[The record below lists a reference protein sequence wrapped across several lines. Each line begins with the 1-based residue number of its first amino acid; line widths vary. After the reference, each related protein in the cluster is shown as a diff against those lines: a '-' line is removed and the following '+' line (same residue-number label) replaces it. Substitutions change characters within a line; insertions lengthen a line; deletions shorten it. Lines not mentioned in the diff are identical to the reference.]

1 MSSWQNS
8 TTSGSFYSHYFAL
21 PRPVAPKDT
30 CPGST
35 LSEQH
40 NAEAGNI
47 TTHVHWQD
55 FSALSHTISD
65 CAKLDIKFVENI
77 LSSTGPVIAGLS
89 AQLLWQW
96 AEWPDHIRRKAAT
109 EQDYYPWLEWVL
121 FKPAAH
127 AVSAVRDRVYQEAG
141 IAVPQMFRG
150 YSTTRSVTETQPRGT
165 TDILHFMNEGE
176 DEDEDESPCTAH
188 EVKRSRVLSVH
199 GDVLRHLVSL
209 AGPGGGWAF
218 RDAEPAGLEEKA
230 RRLLCQCIDELIYYE
245 VTHIILATQEQY
257 VLLLLDDSH
266 QFCISRV
273 YTILGSSTQARDMME
288 LVLFYT
294 HALFTRRPPYP
305 PSRPPSVSVYRVT
318 VPEFSPRLFQ
328 PHEALLRNGRL
339 IHRAKLAIL
348 PRIPGKPIP
357 RPFSVQFHTS
367 HASCRHE
374 GDIVVSF
381 GRLIFWLF
389 DTRIVAKAAYQ
400 SSALDRLQH
409 EFAVY
414 EFLRAL
420 QGVVIPSL
428 FGMYRNLS
436 DGSSMLVTSYA
447 GVTLKNFD
455 TLCLKDRQTL
465 LLRVVRLHQ
474 AGVLHNDLEPR
485 NVVLSERSGPRIID
499 FDNATLDHT
508 CAGLSC
514 KELCELAHC
523 LGLDLGVEL
532 SRAERSRP
540 KLSWLL
546 IPSLSVVFFVLCM
559 AIHSAR

>member
-8 TTSGSFYSHYFAL
+8 MTPDSSYSHYFAL

-47 TTHVHWQD
+47 TTHVHLQD
-55 FSALSHTISD
+55 FSALSHTISERP
-65 CAKLDIKFVENI
+65 KLDIKFVENI
-77 LSSTGPVIAGLS
+77 LSSAGPVLS
-89 AQLLWQW
+89 MTQQPYWQW
-96 AEWPDHIRRKAAT
+96 KDPPVDVVIDEAET
-109 EQDYYPWLEWVL
+109 EEDYYPWLEWVV
-121 FKPAAH
+121 FRPAAH
-127 AVSAVRDRVYQEAG
+127 AVSAVRDCLYKKAAME
-141 IAVPQMFRG
+141 VPPLFRG
-150 YSTTRSVTETQPRGT
+150 HSTTRSVGKSTPRGT
-165 TDILHFMNEGE
+165 TDILHELRH
-176 DEDEDESPCTAH
+176 ESGKTSCTAH
-188 EVKRSRVLSVH
+188 EVKRSRLLGVGS
-199 GDVLRHLVSL
+199 DVLRHLVSL
-209 AGPGGGWAF
+209 AGLEGGWAF
-218 RDAEPAGLEEKA
+218 RDAQPAGLEEKS
-230 RRLLCQCIDELIYYE
+230 RRLLCQCIDELIYYQ

-257 VLLLLDDSH
+257 VLLLLDGSH
-266 QFCISRV
+266 QFRISRV
-273 YTILGSSTQARDMME
+273 YTILGSSTQARDMVE

-294 HALFTRRPPYP
+294 HALLTRRPPYP

-348 PRIPGKPIP
+348 PPIPGKPIP

-367 HASCRHE
+367 HASCRHG
-374 GDIVVSF
+374 GDIIVSF

-420 QGVVIPSL
+420 QGMVIPSL

-447 GVTLKNFD
+447 GVTLKDFD

-474 AGVLHNDLEPR
+474 AGVLHNDLEPH

-514 KELCELAHC
+514 KELCGLAHC

-540 KLSWLL
+540 TLSWLL

-559 AIHSAR
+559 AIHSVR

>member
-1 MSSWQNS
+1 MAVWQNS
-8 TTSGSFYSHYFAL
+8 TTGSYSHYFAL

-30 CPGST
+30 CQSST

-47 TTHVHWQD
+47 TTHVHLQD
-55 FSALSHTISD
+55 FSALSHTISER
-65 CAKLDIKFVENI
+65 AKLDISFVENI

-121 FKPAAH
+121 FRPAAH
-127 AVSAVRDRVYQEAG
+127 AVSAVRDRLYQEAG
-141 IAVPQMFRG
+141 LEVPQMFRG

-165 TDILHFMNEGE
+165 TDILHFMNQG
-176 DEDEDESPCTAH
+176 EDEDESPCTAH
-188 EVKRSRVLSVH
+188 EVKRSRVLGVG

-209 AGPGGGWAF
+209 AGPRGGWVF

-245 VTHIILATQEQY
+245 TTHIILVTQEQY
-257 VLLLLDDSH
+257 VLLLLDGSH
-266 QFCISRV
+266 QFRISRV
-273 YTILGSSTQARDMME
+273 YTILGSSTQAHDMVE

-294 HALFTRRPPYP
+294 HALLTRRPPYP

-318 VPEFSPRLFQ
+318 VPAFSPRLFQ
-328 PHEALLRNGRL
+328 PHEALLCNGRL
-339 IHRAKLAIL
+339 IHRAKLATL
-348 PRIPGKPIP
+348 WRMPGKPIP
-357 RPFSVQFHTS
+357 RPLSVQFHTS
-367 HASCRHE
+367 HASCRHD

-389 DTRIVAKAAYQ
+389 ETHIVAKAAYQ

-414 EFLRAL
+414 RFLRAL

-447 GVTLKNFD
+447 GVTLKDFD
-455 TLCLKDRQTL
+455 TLCLKDRRIL

-485 NVVLSERSGPRIID
+485 NIVFSERSGPRIID
-499 FDNATLDHT
+499 FDNATLEHRCT
-508 CAGLSC
+508 GLSC
-514 KELCELAHC
+514 KELCEMSHC
-523 LGLDLGVEL
+523 LGLDLRAEL
-532 SRAERSRP
+532 SMAELSQPTRSR
-540 KLSWLL
+540 LL
-546 IPSLSVVFFVLCM
+546 IPSLCVLIFTILCM
-559 AIHSAR
+559 AIHSVR

>member
-1 MSSWQNS
+1 MAVWQNS
-8 TTSGSFYSHYFAL
+8 TTGSYSHYFAL
-21 PRPVAPKDT
+21 PRPVPPKDR
-30 CPGST
+30 CQGST
-35 LSEQH
+35 LSEQN

-47 TTHVHWQD
+47 TTHVHLQD
-55 FSALSHTISD
+55 FSALSHTISER
-65 CAKLDIKFVENI
+65 AKLDISFVEKVV
-77 LSSTGPVIAGLS
+77 SSTGPVLTGLW
-89 AQLLWQW
+89 AQATWQW
-96 AEWPDHIRRKAAT
+96 TSWPHHIQRKAAT

-121 FKPAAH
+121 FGPAAH
-127 AVSAVRDRVYQEAG
+127 AVSAVRDRLYQEAR
-141 IAVPQMFRG
+141 IEVPQTLGGF
-150 YSTTRSVTETQPRGT
+150 STTRSVSEANFRGT
-165 TDILHFMNEGE
+165 TDILHMLKQGE

-188 EVKRSRVLSVH
+188 EVKRSRVLGVG

-209 AGPGGGWAF
+209 AGPGRGWAF

-266 QFCISRV
+266 QFRISRV
-273 YTILGSSTQARDMME
+273 YTILGSSITQARDMAE
-288 LVLFYT
+288 LVLFYS
-294 HALFTRRPPYP
+294 HALLTRHPPYP

-318 VPEFSPRLFQ
+318 VPAFSPRLFQ
-328 PHEALLRNGRL
+328 AHEALLCNGHL
-339 IHRAKLAIL
+339 MHRVKLAIL
-348 PRIPGKPIP
+348 PRMPGKPIL

-389 DTRIVAKAAYQ
+389 DTHIVAKAAYQ

-414 EFLRAL
+414 EFLRTL

-447 GVTLKNFD
+447 GVTLKDFD

-499 FDNATLDHT
+499 FDNATLNHT
-508 CAGLSC
+508 CTGLSC
-514 KELCELAHC
+514 KELCGLAHC

-532 SRAERSRP
+532 SRAELSRP
-540 KLSWLL
+540 TLSWLL

-559 AIHSAR
+559 AIYSVR

>member
-1 MSSWQNS
+1 MDATDAGLGTSFGLPAVLHVNRSELFTTASLNAATRKSYPPGYGGPDFSIRAGRHTAEPAKLPPLVMELRSASKVNPRDRCLTVTVIFRPRRHKTQQSLSNARNS
-8 TTSGSFYSHYFAL
+8 RPPSPKLSGSIW
-21 PRPVAPKDT
+21 PKT
-30 CPGST
+30 I
-35 LSEQH
+35 
-40 NAEAGNI
+40 NI
-47 TTHVHWQD
+47 TIT
-55 FSALSHTISD
+55 
-65 CAKLDIKFVENI
+65 
-77 LSSTGPVIAGLS
+77 
-89 AQLLWQW
+89 
-96 AEWPDHIRRKAAT
+96 
-109 EQDYYPWLEWVL
+109 
-121 FKPAAH
+121 KPA
-127 AVSAVRDRVYQEAG
+127 
-141 IAVPQMFRG
+141 
-150 YSTTRSVTETQPRGT
+150 
-165 TDILHFMNEGE
+165 
-176 DEDEDESPCTAH
+176 
-188 EVKRSRVLSVH
+188 
-199 GDVLRHLVSL
+199 
-209 AGPGGGWAF
+209 GGGWAF

-257 VLLLLDDSH
+257 VLLLLDGSH

-273 YTILGSSTQARDMME
+273 YTILGSSTQARDMVE
-288 LVLFYT
+288 LVLFYA
-294 HALFTRRPPYP
+294 HALLTRRPPYP

-328 PHEALLRNGRL
+328 PHEALLCNGRL

-348 PRIPGKPIP
+348 PRIPGKPNP

-389 DTRIVAKAAYQ
+389 DTHIVAKAAYQ

-447 GVTLKNFD
+447 GVTLKDFD
-455 TLCLKDRQTL
+455 TLYLKDRQTL

-508 CAGLSC
+508 CARLSC

-523 LGLDLGVEL
+523 LGLDLGAEL
-532 SRAERSRP
+532 SRAELSRSTR
-540 KLSWLL
+540 SWLL
-546 IPSLSVVFFVLCM
+546 IPSLCVLIFFILCM
-559 AIHSAR
+559 AIRWCVLVSK